1 MASFY
6 LMKLTM
12 LFLVIKIRINKLK
25 YEGKMEK
32 QDSQM
37 APNSYH
43 HGNLRQTLIET
54 GIEYVSKHGD
64 HALSIRKLSSLCGV
78 THTAIY
84 SYFKNKDALIDAMK
98 DYVCEEFANSMEKE
112 VAAANQQI
120 PQETVYALATGYV
133 RFFLANPRYYYFIFS
148 REDININFDD
158 IDEINS
164 YKPFE
169 TFKKYAVPYLHYR
182 QIPIDDQTRVLID
195 MWATVHGI
203 AGIAILSGT
212 KYSGDWIQTTK
223 DILKKNFSIDS
234 LNSDD

>member
-1 MASFY
+1 
-6 LMKLTM
+6 MKLTM
-12 LFLVIKIRINKLK
+12 LFLVGKIRVNKLQ
-25 YEGKMEK
+25 YGEKMEK
-32 QDSQM
+32 QTDQM
-37 APNSYH
+37 TPNPYH

-112 VAAANQQI
+112 IAAANQKI
-120 PQETVYALATGYV
+120 PQETAYALATGYV
-133 RFFLANPRYYYFIFS
+133 RFFLENPRYYYFIFS

-182 QIPIDDQTRVLID
+182 QIPIADQTRVLID

-212 KYSGDWIQTTK
+212 KYSGDWIQTTR
-223 DILKKNFSIDS
+223 DILEKNFSVNS
-234 LNSDD
+234 LNCDV